1 MDNIDRLKTLIS
13 LATSDGELAEKER
26 QFILSV
32 GQANHLMVAE
42 ILPLFVSRDPAS
54 DITKLSQDQK
64 GDLLLE
70 LVQLMRIDEKIFKTE
85 MQFCAH
91 AASRLGYREEALF
104 ELLLQAKAATLDRPS
119 LKKLL
124 QGFLK
129 G

>member
-1 MDNIDRLKTLIS
+1 MDNFDRLKTLIS

-42 ILPLFVSRDPAS
+42 ILPLFVSREPAS
-54 DITKLSQDQK
+54 DLAKLTQDQK

-70 LVQLMRIDEKIFKTE
+70 LVQLMRIDERVYQAEIKY
-85 MQFCAH
+85 CAQL
-91 AASRLGYREEALF
+91 ASKLGYREEVLF
-104 ELLLQAKAATLDRPS
+104 ELMLLAKTATLDLPS
-119 LKKLL
+119 LRKLL
-124 QGFLK
+124 KGFLK